1 MSKHPTI
8 SYRIVAAVVLIA
20 VIGIFAVLWASG
32 TGRIDMSRWLGIC
45 GFRQSYALP
54 CPFCHITHA
63 GEAFARGQVIEA
75 FYTQPAGGFFCLV
88 LAGTGVL
95 ALLIAVFGVDF
106 PFLHQRLSRRVV
118 KYVVVS
124 LIIVVGAGWAVTLAR
139 AMAQGR

>member
-1 MSKHPTI
+1 MSNKPTI
-8 SYRIVAAVVLIA
+8 NNRIVASVVLVA

-32 TGRIDMSRWLGIC
+32 TGRVDMSRWLGIC

-63 GEAFARGQVIEA
+63 AEAFAHGQIIEA
-75 FYTQPAGGFFCLV
+75 FYIQPTGGVFCVV

-106 PFLHQRLSRRVV
+106 AFLHQKLSRRMV